1 MKKLFALAAL
11 LIPFSV
17 FAQDLTDA
25 QKAAM
30 DSAQAVNA
38 AADPAPKVEKPNYWT
53 TSYSFDLGINQTAL
67 VNWAAGGYNTATIA
81 AGLDVTADYNKDLT
95 SWTNHIQLD
104 YGFLWS
110 ADKPNLLQT
119 SKDRIYIETHFGY
132 KTSET
137 SKWNYSAGIDFR
149 TQFSNNFD
157 NYRQETPT
165 DPKSKWIGDLKSG
178 LLSPAY
184 TNVALGMEW
193 KPNEWFNL
201 NLAPLTGGIT
211 AVTIPS
217 LRQSY
222 GMPKI
227 GDTGDPSLDYKSY
240 LFQFGAQAKANVKVL
255 INDKFKY
262 ETQLVLF
269 YDYLYDYKNPAINK
283 TFPVRINWDNGIS
296 WTPVKFFK
304 IGLSTWLIY
313 DPLINLK
320 VKDTGDPSVDYK
332 QGPVQFKEFLSL
344 NFTYTFVPKKK

>member
-1 MKKLFALAAL
+1 MKKLFVLVAL

-67 VNWAAGGYNTATIA
+67 SLWAAGGDNTATIA
-81 AGLDVTADYNKDLT
+81 AGVDVAADYNKELI
-95 SWTNHIQLD
+95 SWANHIQLD

-110 ADKPNLLQT
+110 QDKPDLLQK
-119 SKDRIYIETHFGY
+119 SKDRIYLESTFGY
-132 KTSET
+132 KTS
-137 SKWNYSAGIDFR
+137 SNSHWSYSAGLNFR
-149 TQFSNNFD
+149 SQFSDSKSDYYKNND
-157 NYRQETPT
+157 G
-165 DPKSKWIGDLKSG
+165 KWDGVLKSG
-178 LLSPAY
+178 FLSPAY
-184 TNVALGMEW
+184 TDVALGMEW

-211 AVTIPS
+211 AVMNPR
-217 LRQSY
+217 LRKDY
-222 GMPKI
+222 GMKLKDEALDPSI
-227 GDTGDPSLDYKSY
+227 GDNYKSY

-262 ETQLVLF
+262 ETQLVMF
-269 YDYLYDYKNPAINK
+269 YDYLYDYKNEATK
-283 TFPVRINWDNGIS
+283 GKFPIRVNWDNTIS

-313 DPLINLK
+313 DPLVRFTKPDGTVI
-320 VKDTGDPSVDYK
+320 

>member
-1 MKKLFALAAL
+1 MKKLFALVAL

-38 AADPAPKVEKPNYWT
+38 AADSAPKVEKPNYWK

-67 VNWAAGGYNTATIA
+67 INWAAGGYNNATVA
-81 AGLDVTADYNKDLT
+81 AGLDVSANYEKALT
-95 SWTNHIQLD
+95 SWTNRLQLD
-104 YGFLWS
+104 YGFMW
-110 ADKPNLLQT
+110 AQDKPNLLQK
-119 SKDRIYIETHFGY
+119 SKDRIYLESKFGY

-137 SKWNYSAGIDFR
+137 SKWNYSASLNFR
-149 TQFSNNFD
+149 SQFSD
-157 NYRQETPT
+157 NHENYTQDEPGN
-165 DPKSKWIGDLKSG
+165 PKSKWHGDLKSG
-178 LLSPAY
+178 FLSPAY
-184 TNVALGMEW
+184 TDIALGMEW

-211 AVTIPS
+211 AVLNPE
-217 LRQSY
+217 LRSAY
-222 GMPKI
+222 GMKLKGESLDPSI
-227 GDTGDPSLDYKSY
+227 GDNYKSY
-240 LFQFGAQAKANVKVL
+240 LFQFGTQVKANVMVL
-255 INDKFKY
+255 VNDKFKF

-269 YDYLYDYKNPAINK
+269 YDYLYDYK
-283 TFPVRINWDNGIS
+283 TFGGRVPVRVNWDNGIS

-313 DPLINLK
+313 DPLVSITK
-320 VKDTGDPSVDYK
+320 ADKSIVPH
-332 QGPVQFKEFLSL
+332 PVQFKEFLAL

>member
-1 MKKLFALAAL
+1 MKKLFALVAL

-38 AADPAPKVEKPNYWT
+38 AAGPAPKVEKPNYWK

-67 VNWAAGGYNTATIA
+67 INWAAGGYNTATIA
-81 AGLDVTADYNKDLT
+81 AGLDVAADYNKDLT
-95 SWTNHIQLD
+95 SWTNRIQLD

-119 SKDRIYIETHFGY
+119 SKDRIYLETHFGY

-149 TQFSNNFD
+149 TQFSNNYD
-157 NYRQETPT
+157 NYKQGE
-165 DPKSKWIGDLKSG
+165 DVKWYGDLKSG

-217 LRQSY
+217 LRQAY

-227 GDTGDPSLDYKSY
+227 GDTGDPSLDYRSY
-240 LFQFGAQAKANVKVL
+240 LFQFGTQVKANVMVL

-269 YDYLYDYKNPAINK
+269 YDYLYDYKNPDINK
-283 TFPVRINWDNGIS
+283 LFPVRVNWDNTIS

-313 DPLINLK
+313 DPL
-320 VKDTGDPSVDYK
+320 VKFTKTDGTVK

>member
-11 LIPFSV
+11 LMPFSA

-38 AADPAPKVEKPNYWT
+38 AADSSPKVEKPNYWK

-67 VNWAAGGYNTATIA
+67 INWAAGGYNTATIA
-81 AGLDVTADYNKDLT
+81 AGLDIIADYNKNLT
-95 SWTNHIQLD
+95 SWSNRLQLN

-110 ADKPNLLQT
+110 ADKPNLLQK
-119 SKDRIYIETHFGY
+119 SNDRIYFESKFGY
-132 KTSET
+132 KTSEK
-137 SKWNYSAGIDFR
+137 SKWNYSAGVDFR
-149 TQFSNNFD
+149 TQFSNSYD
-157 NYRQETPT
+157 NYRQEDPA
-165 DPKSKWIGDLKSG
+165 DPKSKWYGDLKSG

-184 TNVALGMEW
+184 TNVSLGMEW

-217 LRQSY
+217 LRSSY

-240 LFQFGAQAKANVKVL
+240 LFQFGTQVKANVMVL
-255 INDKFKY
+255 VNDKFKF

-269 YDYLYDYKNPAINK
+269 YDYLYDYKNPDINK
-283 TFPVRINWDNGIS
+283 QFPVRVNWDNGIS

-304 IGLSTWLIY
+304 IGLNTWLIY
-313 DPLINLK
+313 DPL
-320 VKDTGDPSVDYK
+320 VKITKADGSVK
-332 QGPVQFKEFLSL
+332 QGPVQFKEFLAL
-344 NFTYTFVPKKK
+344 NFTYTLVPKKK